1 MRKLIIVIVICLVS
15 NSYSQSIIL
24 QSESTK
30 LIIDLYGG
38 KIRDFSLKSIEVN
51 PLNSILG
58 HFICFDRWG
67 PSSAADQ
74 AKGIPFHGE
83 AQATMWKTVQAPVEK
98 TNHIYA
104 EMSVKLPIVKLSMVR
119 KIWLDKNVPVVNVI
133 EEITNQNSTTKI
145 FNVVQHATIGPPF
158 LDSTT
163 VVDTKVI
170 KGFSQDG
177 IYPPTEKE
185 TIKWPNA
192 ELKGFQDDLRYLTGV
207 GPEQLVL
214 SFTLDHNQEYG
225 WVSAI
230 NASKGL
236 LIGYLWPIKEYP
248 WLNVWLSQWGHVI
261 GSRGLE
267 FGTTGLHQPF
277 DVITAIDSIF
287 NQQLCEYIAP
297 NETVTKSYIAFLS
310 AIPKDYK
317 GVKDITYINNKIKII
332 EYNADPKRDI
342 VINTSDIST
351 DVNDICPNSKPHPD
365 IKK

>member
-1 MRKLIIVIVICLVS
+1 LIIVLFFCLVS
-15 NSYSQSIIL
+15 NSYSQSLIL

-38 KIRDFSLKSIEVN
+38 KIREFSLKSIAVN
-51 PLNSILG
+51 PLSSTFG
-58 HFICFDRWG
+58 HFICFERWG
-67 PSSAADQ
+67 PSSTADQ
-74 AKGIPFHGE
+74 AKGIPMHGE
-83 AQATMWKTVQAPVEK
+83 AQVTMWKTIQAPVEK

-104 EMSVKLPIVKLSMVR
+104 EMSVKLPIVNLSMDR
-119 KIWLDKNVPVVNVI
+119 KIWLDKNVAVVNVF
-133 EEITNQNSTTKI
+133 EEISNQNSTTKI

-170 KGFSQDG
+170 KGFSQNG
-177 IYPPTEKE
+177 IYPPTDKE
-185 TIKWPNA
+185 TIGWPNA
-192 ELKGFQDDLRYLTGV
+192 EIKGFQNDLRYLTGV
-207 GPEQLVL
+207 GQEQLVL
-214 SFTLDHNQEYG
+214 SFILDHNQEYG

-248 WLNVWLSQWGHVI
+248 WLNFWLAQQGHVI

-287 NQQLCEYIAP
+287 NQQLYEYVLP
-297 NETVTKSYIAFLS
+297 NETIAKSYIAFLS

-317 GVKDITYINNKIKII
+317 GVKDITYIKNAIKII
-332 EYNADPKRDI
+332 EYNGDPKRDI
-342 VINTSDIST
+342 IINTSDIST
-351 DVNDICPNSKPHPD
+351 DVNDICPSSKPHLD